1 MGKGLNNTPE
11 LGHAHTYVNANH
23 LLVLSVGR
31 TECEAHRT
39 DYDCDRKL
47 TRDELYTS
55 PRCPFAS
62 LPDMNGVFP
71 PFACIERKWT
81 GGEWWLCLHVK
92 VTLGN
97 SLARQKL
104 AWLFSKRSH
113 WPQDIWVK
121 MDSIRISL
129 LQTLYA
135 NSTLCKCVVFVYSKR
150 GGFKCLCPLEPLF
163 SLWIALSQLAQLYSC
178 AIVVRVAWVS
188 WSTLTL
194 WAVLENLWKPR
205 REVIS

>member
-1 MGKGLNNTPE
+1 MWGTQNWLWLWQK
-11 LGHAHTYVNANH
+11 AHQGWTLHQSKMPICFTTWY
-23 LLVLSVGR
+23 
-31 TECEAHRT
+31 EWC
-39 DYDCDRKL
+39 
-47 TRDELYTS
+47 
-55 PRCPFAS
+55 
-62 LPDMNGVFP
+62 FP

-121 MDSIRISL
+121 MDSISVSL

-150 GGFKCLCPLEPLF
+150 GGFKCLCPLEPLH

-188 WSTLTL
+188 RSTLTL

>member
-1 MGKGLNNTPE
+1 MLTHMWMQITCWCCVLAGQNVRHTELTTTVTESSPGMNSTPIQD
-11 LGHAHTYVNANH
+11 AH
-23 LLVLSVGR
+23 LLRYLIW
-31 TECEAHRT
+31 
-39 DYDCDRKL
+39 
-47 TRDELYTS
+47 
-55 PRCPFAS
+55 
-62 LPDMNGVFP
+62 MVFS

-121 MDSIRISL
+121 MDSISVSL

-150 GGFKCLCPLEPLF
+150 GGFKCLCPLEPLH

-194 WAVLENLWKPR
+194 WAVLENLWQPR

>member
-1 MGKGLNNTPE
+1 MWGTQNWLRLWQK
-11 LGHAHTYVNANH
+11 AHQGWTLH
-23 LLVLSVGR
+23 QSKMPI
-31 TECEAHRT
+31 C
-39 DYDCDRKL
+39 
-47 TRDELYTS
+47 
-55 PRCPFAS
+55 FATWYEWC
-62 LPDMNGVFP
+62 FP

-121 MDSIRISL
+121 MDSISVSL

-150 GGFKCLCPLEPLF
+150 GGFKCLCPSLNCIVSVSPTVFMCDCSEGSLSKLEHFNTLGCAWEF
-163 SLWIALSQLAQLYSC
+163 MTTTQRSYQL
-178 AIVVRVAWVS
+178 
-188 WSTLTL
+188 
-194 WAVLENLWKPR
+194 
-205 REVIS
+205 EVHS